1 MKLYKIIAGIV
12 VSTIILFGATQIN
25 NYEKTLDI
33 KKIEIDQKSETIQEL
48 ESAVDAKATELNKAL
63 ESLETSDSAIQE
75 LQDTKD
81 ALEAKQKRLEAELQA
96 KARRKAEQSGR
107 NIAYADKPTTVKVV
121 GNKQAWL
128 AASNIPR
135 SDWQYADYIIQ
146 KESGWRYD
154 VWNGSGSSAYGLC
167 QTMTSIHKPPQSFYS
182 DPVEQLNWCNN
193 YAQKYGGWA
202 GSYSFWLDNHW
213 W

>member
-96 KARRKAEQSGR
+96 KAERKNR
-107 NIAYADKPTTVKVV
+107 NIAYAAPTTSHKSLMA
-121 GNKQAWL
+121 QAGI
-128 AASNIPR
+128 AERDMP
-135 SDWQYADYIIQ
+135 YVEFIIQ
-146 KESGWRYD
+146 KESGWRHTAQ
-154 VWNGSGSSAYGLC
+154 NPTSSAYGLC
-167 QTMTSIHKPPQSFYS
+167 QTMMSIHNPGGDFRTN
-182 DPVEQLNWCNN
+182 PVTQLQWCNN
-193 YAQKYGGWA
+193 YSQARYSSWA
-202 GSYSFWLDNHW
+202 NAHSFWLANSW